1 MQLLDEQNKR
11 VEAAGRDERI
21 LSTSAAKRPPSH
33 LAKLPPAMPLSE
45 TRRLTRAVEE
55 STTCATARRLLLG
68 TTALSS
74 GMIANG

>member
-11 VEAAGRDERI
+11 VEAVGRDERV
-21 LSTSAAKRPPSH
+21 LSTSPSH
-33 LAKLPPAMPLSE
+33 LAE
-45 TRRLTRAVEE
+45 IRRLARAVEE

>member
-11 VEAAGRDERI
+11 GEAAGRDERI
-21 LSTSAAKRPPSH
+21 LSTSPSH
-33 LAKLPPAMPLSE
+33 LAE
-45 TRRLTRAVEE
+45 IRRLTRAVEE

-74 GMIANG
+74 GMVAHG

>member
-11 VEAAGRDERI
+11 VEAGGRDERV
-21 LSTSAAKRPPSH
+21 LSTAPSKRPPSH
-33 LAKLPPAMPLSE
+33 LAE
-45 TRRLTRAVEE
+45 IRRLARAVEE
-55 STTCATARRLLLG
+55 STTCSTVRRRLLG

>member
-21 LSTSAAKRPPSH
+21 LSTSPAH
-33 LAKLPPAMPLSE
+33 LAE
-45 TRRLTRAVEE
+45 TRRLARAVEE
-55 STTCATARRLLLG
+55 STTCATAHRLLLG

>member
-21 LSTSAAKRPPSH
+21 LSTSPSH
-33 LAKLPPAMPLSE
+33 LAE
-45 TRRLTRAVEE
+45 IRRLTRAVEE

>member
-33 LAKLPPAMPLSE
+33 LAE
-45 TRRLTRAVEE
+45 TRRLTRAFEE

>member
-21 LSTSAAKRPPSH
+21 LSTSPSH
-33 LAKLPPAMPLSE
+33 LAEIRSLAE
-45 TRRLTRAVEE
+45 IRRLARAVEE

>member
-11 VEAAGRDERI
+11 VEAVGRDERV
-21 LSTSAAKRPPSH
+21 LSTAPSR
-33 LAKLPPAMPLSE
+33 LAE
-45 TRRLTRAVEE
+45 IRRLTRAAEE

>member
-21 LSTSAAKRPPSH
+21 LSTSPTKRS
-33 LAKLPPAMPLSE
+33 AE
-45 TRRLTRAVEE
+45 IRRLTRAVEE

-68 TTALSS
+68 TTSLAS

>member
-21 LSTSAAKRPPSH
+21 LSTSASKRPPSH
-33 LAKLPPAMPLSE
+33 LAE
-45 TRRLTRAVEE
+45 TRRLARAFEE
-55 STTCATARRLLLG
+55 STTCATAHRLLLG

-74 GMIANG
+74 GMVANG

>member
-11 VEAAGRDERI
+11 VEAAGRDERV
-21 LSTSAAKRPPSH
+21 LSTSASH
-33 LAKLPPAMPLSE
+33 LAE
-45 TRRLTRAVEE
+45 IRRLTRAAEE

-68 TTALSS
+68 TTALAS

>member
-11 VEAAGRDERI
+11 VEAAGRDERV
-21 LSTSAAKRPPSH
+21 LSTSPSH
-33 LAKLPPAMPLSE
+33 LAE
-45 TRRLTRAVEE
+45 IRRLTRAVEE

>member
-21 LSTSAAKRPPSH
+21 LSTLPAH
-33 LAKLPPAMPLSE
+33 LAE
-45 TRRLTRAVEE
+45 IRRLARAVEE

>member
-21 LSTSAAKRPPSH
+21 LSTSPSH
-33 LAKLPPAMPLSE
+33 LAE
-45 TRRLTRAVEE
+45 IRRLTRAVEE

-74 GMIANG
+74 GMVAHG

>member
-21 LSTSAAKRPPSH
+21 LSTSPSH
-33 LAKLPPAMPLSE
+33 LAE
-45 TRRLTRAVEE
+45 IRRLTRAVEE

-68 TTALSS
+68 TTALAS

>member
-11 VEAAGRDERI
+11 VEAAGRDERV
-21 LSTSAAKRPPSH
+21 LSPSASKRPPSH
-33 LAKLPPAMPLSE
+33 FAE
-45 TRRLTRAVEE
+45 IRRLARAVEE
-55 STTCATARRLLLG
+55 STTCATTRRLLLG

>member
-11 VEAAGRDERI
+11 VEAVGRDERI
-21 LSTSAAKRPPSH
+21 LSTTASKRPPSQ
-33 LAKLPPAMPLSE
+33 LAE
-45 TRRLTRAVEE
+45 IRRLARAVEE

>member
-11 VEAAGRDERI
+11 VEAVGRDERV
-21 LSTSAAKRPPSH
+21 LSTSPTKRPPSH
-33 LAKLPPAMPLSE
+33 LAE
-45 TRRLTRAVEE
+45 IRRLARAVEE

-74 GMIANG
+74 GMVANG

>member
-21 LSTSAAKRPPSH
+21 LSTSASKRPPSH
-33 LAKLPPAMPLSE
+33 LAE
-45 TRRLTRAVEE
+45 IRRFTRAVEE
-55 STTCATARRLLLG
+55 STTCATARRMLLG

>member
-11 VEAAGRDERI
+11 VEAVGRDERV
-21 LSTSAAKRPPSH
+21 LSTAPSH
-33 LAKLPPAMPLSE
+33 LAE
-45 TRRLTRAVEE
+45 IRRLTRAVEE

-68 TTALSS
+68 TTALAS

>member
-21 LSTSAAKRPPSH
+21 LSTSPSH
-33 LAKLPPAMPLSE
+33 LAE
-45 TRRLTRAVEE
+45 IRRLARAVEE

-68 TTALSS
+68 TTALAS